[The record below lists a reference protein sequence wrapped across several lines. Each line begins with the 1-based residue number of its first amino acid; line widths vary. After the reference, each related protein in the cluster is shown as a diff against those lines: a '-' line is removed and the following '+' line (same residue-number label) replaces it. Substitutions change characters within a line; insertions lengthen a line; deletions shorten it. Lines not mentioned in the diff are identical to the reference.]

1 MIMKRCISGPYPTS
15 RNMDLD
21 TKMENLSSSPTTN
34 PPDETTRSII
44 VYGYPETEE
53 PKVPP
58 PPDLTNTG
66 PVGGE

>member
-1 MIMKRCISGPYPTS
+1 MCR
-15 RNMDLD
+15 
-21 TKMENLSSSPTTN
+21 MENLSSSPTTN